1 MGTKLATQ
9 VSTKM
14 LVIGGCE
21 LALEKNPY
29 NSIEVIT
36 FEEGKVKVGEFQND
50 FPLAVRSP
58 MAFHDSSKLFIFGGC
73 RGYRDHIAQVQIYDF
88 T

>member
-1 MGTKLATQ
+1 LVAAT
-9 VSTKM
+9 STKM

-29 NSIEVIT
+29 NTIEVIT
-36 FEEGKVKVGEFQND
+36 LQEGGQVKVEPFPMP

-58 MAFHDSSKLFIFGGC
+58 MAHCDGSRLYLFGGC
-73 RGYRDHIAQVQIYDF
+73 RGYRDHIASI
-88 T
+88 

>member
-1 MGTKLATQ
+1 
-9 VSTKM
+9 M

-36 FEEGKVKVGEFQND
+36 LRDGMAKVEPFPYD
-50 FPLAVRSP
+50 FPIAVRSP
-58 MAFHDSSKLFIFGGC
+58 MAFFD
-73 RGYRDHIAQVQIYDF
+73 A
-88 T
+88 